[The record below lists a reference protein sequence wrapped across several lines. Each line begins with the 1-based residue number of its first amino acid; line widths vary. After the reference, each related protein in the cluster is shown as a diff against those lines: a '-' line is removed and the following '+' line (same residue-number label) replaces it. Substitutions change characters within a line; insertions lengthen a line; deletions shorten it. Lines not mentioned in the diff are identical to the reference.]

1 MLTLCSHE
9 WMVLGERA
17 GGGGGSVDLLPGQV
31 DTGLAHADQRLHHP
45 LELGPA
51 LGVRPAHDLK
61 HRH

>member
-1 MLTLCSHE
+1 
-9 WMVLGERA
+9 MVLGEGA